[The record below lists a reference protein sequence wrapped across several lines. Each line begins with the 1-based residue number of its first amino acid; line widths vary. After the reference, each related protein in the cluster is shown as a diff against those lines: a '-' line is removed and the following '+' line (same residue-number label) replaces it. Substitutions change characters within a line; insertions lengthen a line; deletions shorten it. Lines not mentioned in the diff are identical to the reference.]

1 MLMAHRS
8 NRGQKEKNQHTG
20 KQPGN
25 RHGNRFSPS
34 SVKTERRVSTL
45 YIILKVVAVNLL
57 AFNSYAEGHAGEMA
71 VITPVHLYCRCSGGQ
86 KKKKK
91 EGKMMT
97 GEKEKQTAV
106 KMEETERDTPSC

>member
-91 EGKMMT
+91 R
-97 GEKEKQTAV
+97 
-106 KMEETERDTPSC
+106 ER